1 MRSSRGVFYF
11 TKFPFQAD
19 NYGRYVHKYQ
29 VELQN
34 PYYASDGDRFLIDQF
49 NVNKRDL
56 EDFLSK
62 GYDGL
67 IYYNENDHLGEY
79 SQVIVFDEKNV
90 RLINTKPLSEKEI
103 DESYKGFKSTKMNAN
118 ENKHPSGYKAPPGS
132 KRDKQLKA
140 TQADLKSGDPDRVAR
155 AYKRRERME
164 KQEREKPGFK
174 NKPRPDTKKESK
186 ISETN
191 ESELFELIEE
201 VLQDDDLHEELS
213 KKTKATL
220 RKKAKERGFTPSSV
234 EAEYKKGLAAW
245 ASSGSRPG
253 MTQHQW
259 AMARVN
265 AATPSKKWATVK
277 KSKSKKESINRSIS
291 EAMQTTPPPGYKIE
305 ISGDQTSIDI
315 RIKRFKKSSSPMGGR
330 KYFGVMK
337 IGRSDLTNESGET
350 IWEVQEVETEQGF
363 GPLLYDVAMEM
374 IYLLEDAG
382 IMPSMTSV
390 SREARA
396 VWKKYHDIRNDV
408 MKTRLDDDMFVGV
421 LEERPNFMRYVYSKN
436 STPFIDLLREKD
448 LLVSKDFDFD

>member
-1 MRSSRGVFYF
+1 MLKPGDLVKVILPPKVAKRHPDLHNHLAIVIKSGKRGEKLDVWWVQLSNG
-11 TKFPFQAD
+11 KFRNFEEK
-19 NYGRYVHKYQ
+19 N
-29 VELQN
+29 LL
-34 PYYASDGDRFLIDQF
+34 LIDD
-49 NVNKRDL
+49 KSKDL
-56 EDFLSK
+56 TLSETVEMFFLS
-62 GYDGL
+62 
-67 IYYNENDHLGEY
+67 
-79 SQVIVFDEKNV
+79 
-90 RLINTKPLSEKEI
+90 
-103 DESYKGFKSTKMNAN
+103 ESSK
-118 ENKHPSGYKAPPGS
+118 KHPPGYKAPQGS
-132 KRDKQLKA
+132 ERDAGLDQTQKDLKRAKQLRKDGKTKQAKDLEQKA
-140 TQADLKSGDPDRVAR
+140 YR
-155 AYKRRERME
+155 RRERME
-164 KQEREKPGFK
+164 KKEREKPGFK

-186 ISETN
+186 VSETN

-277 KSKSKKESINRSIS
+277 KSKSKKESVDRSIS
-291 EAMQTTPPPGYKIE
+291 EAMQTSPPQGYKVE
-305 ISGDQTSIDI
+305 ISGDQRSIDI

-337 IGRSDLTNESGET
+337 IGISDLTSESGET

-363 GPLLYDVAMEM
+363 GPLLYDIAMEM

-390 SREARA
+390 SREARG
-396 VWKKYHDIRNDV
+396 VWKKYHDLRNDV

-421 LEERPNFMRYVYSKN
+421 LEERPDFMRYVYSKDD
-436 STPFIDLLREKD
+436 TPFIDLLREKD
-448 LLVSKDFDFD
+448 LLISEDFDLD

>member
-1 MRSSRGVFYF
+1 MLKPGDLVKVILPPKVAKRHPDLHNHLAIVIKSGKRGGKLDVWWV
-11 TKFPFQAD
+11 K
-19 NYGRYVHKYQ
+19 
-29 VELQN
+29 L
-34 PYYASDGDRFLIDQF
+34 SDGKLRNFEEKNLLLIDD
-49 NVNKRDL
+49 KSKDL
-56 EDFLSK
+56 TLSETIEMFFLS
-62 GYDGL
+62 
-67 IYYNENDHLGEY
+67 ES
-79 SQVIVFDEKNV
+79 SQ
-90 RLINTKPLSEKEI
+90 
-103 DESYKGFKSTKMNAN
+103 
-118 ENKHPSGYKAPPGS
+118 KHPPGYKAPQGS
-132 KRDKQLKA
+132 KRDKGLDQTQKDLEKAKQLRKDGKTKQAKDLEQKA
-140 TQADLKSGDPDRVAR
+140 YR
-155 AYKRRERME
+155 RRERME
-164 KQEREKPGFK
+164 KKEREKPGFK

-186 ISETN
+186 VSETN

-277 KSKSKKESINRSIS
+277 KSKSKKESVDRSIS
-291 EAMQTTPPPGYKIE
+291 EAMQTSPPQGYKVE
-305 ISGDQTSIDI
+305 ISGDQRSIDI

-337 IGRSDLTNESGET
+337 IGISDLTSESGET

-363 GPLLYDVAMEM
+363 GPLLYDIAMEM

-390 SREARA
+390 SREARG
-396 VWKKYHDIRNDV
+396 VWKKYHDLRNDV

-421 LEERPNFMRYVYSKN
+421 LEERPDFMRYVYSKDD
-436 STPFIDLLREKD
+436 TPFIDLLREKD
-448 LLVSKDFDFD
+448 LLISEDFDLD